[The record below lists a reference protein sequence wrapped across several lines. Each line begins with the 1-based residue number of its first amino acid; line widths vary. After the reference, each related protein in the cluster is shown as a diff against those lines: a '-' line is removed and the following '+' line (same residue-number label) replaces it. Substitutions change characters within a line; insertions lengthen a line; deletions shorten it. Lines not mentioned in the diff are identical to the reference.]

1 MIVEDEVL
9 HMKTGE
15 SWFADTEYYHSQ
27 FNGSEVDRIHIVASL
42 YRDEELLKLKDFYCK
57 EDCVRGNDYY

>member
-15 SWFADTEYYHSQ
+15 AWFADTEYYHSQ

-42 YRDEELLKLKDFYCK
+42 VNK
-57 EDCVRGNDYY
+57 E